1 MTEQDELIAILDSI
15 LSGRRDEEDIAKLRQ
30 SLSMAGSV
38 LQLVSQDGKFNTNI
52 GQITGGEVHIG
63 DRIYQ
68 GANAEAIQRVFQDV
82 LDARHLRTLLTHNEF
97 TQRVE
102 QVALT
107 SHQGCFVGRETIRQ
121 QLQSCLDRASSTII
135 LHGSGGLGKTRLLLA
150 LPDIIP
156 KERSLWYIRNEAET
170 VEPDIASLSRDTQH
184 IIVVDDAHRFSLL
197 YQLREVIVNTELAGK
212 VTLILATRSIFKDSL
227 IYLLGLPGDRVETIE
242 VKPLENQ
249 NIDQILQNPPHSI
262 TDQDTRHAI
271 VRIAEGNPLI
281 AGIAARLHQ
290 GGIDLLNL
298 TRDRVLTSH
307 LDEILKDL
315 SEAERE
321 APNSYQNYIRY
332 LQILAALGTVNLD
345 EQELQAKIY
354 ESIRISPIDEE
365 RIVVRLVEAGLVERY
380 WKTLKIASEVLAD
393 HILVQHFFDP
403 KTKRADYQ
411 KQIIEPFFS
420 LKPRQILTNLAEAEV
435 KGESSQA
442 RLLLGQKLY
451 ELRQALNREGNE
463 FRLDLLH
470 CLQDVAYLKPDD
482 ILLIVDSVVNGA
494 ELPPESIQ
502 HRFLGSYEI
511 GHEMVLSKVVEVL
524 ESTIYGRG
532 LQDSIK
538 YLHQLALYQP
548 ENNQY
553 SQVQEKA
560 KKALVKIAKF
570 KPDQP
575 YAVQLLL
582 LDKISDWLEQ
592 DFFTNLSLS
601 LALIQPML
609 NIDLHSAET
618 HPIQPRTIVVH
629 QGSLEIIESLRQ
641 IRDRALEI
649 LYAAYRKVQDLPTR
663 LQIVQVLCGVTY
675 YSNPK
680 DRISSQTREQLQSD
694 CAKIARFF
702 SETVIPSAEFPILDR
717 VVEWL
722 WQAKKFHKYQAAEL
736 DYLQQQLGN
745 HKGYQL
751 YRLLVGGY
759 RWDDEGDRLDWETA
773 EQQKQQKINEYVEAL
788 SSSTLEQAIQELE
801 AITKQARSAGKNDTF
816 GLNNLLRIFGQT
828 HLNLAQQFIVQTIAK
843 NLDLKQHLGFVLAGM
858 RLSDREIARGYVR
871 SWVAQDDSVLW
882 VAIAQSYRFIDWS
895 QPQLEEEWDV
905 LRQLVA
911 KQSSRVD
918 RTLFWSIQQLAPY
931 KPDLAVEL
939 LKTLAA
945 RGDEPIVR
953 QVAKTIS
960 CQISNNDEWEWAVTF
975 DNPQDLLEIIQ
986 NFERLSYLDYSAEE
1000 CVKRLVDIAPMQVI
1014 DLIEHRIKARS
1025 ERYQR
1030 DGYYE
1035 AFPKPFSR
1043 AFDDIKARSEYP
1055 DLLRRVRDWMLQ
1067 DNFFLR
1073 LDAPALLEGLAL
1085 NLEDELYSVLMEWV
1099 ESRDV
1104 NKLKAVA
1111 NILREFN
1118 LGQTFYDLSRE
1129 IIVRTQDENILSSI
1143 HAAIGT
1149 TPGVIEGIMSNFTK
1163 QRIEEVSPWLKD
1175 ENFRVRVF
1183 AQQEVQALQR
1193 NLERE
1198 EAQERLEER
1207 SW

>member
-1 MTEQDELIAILDSI
+1 MTEQDELMAILDRL
-15 LSGRRDEEDIAKLRQ
+15 LSGRRDEKDVAKLRQ
-30 SLSMAGSV
+30 SLSMAGNV

-52 GQITGGEVHIG
+52 GQITGGEIHFG

-68 GANAEAIQRVFQDV
+68 GADAEVIQRVLQDAF
-82 LDARHLRTLLTHNEF
+82 DARRLRTLLTHNEF
-97 TQRVE
+97 ADRVE

-107 SHQGCFVGRETIRQ
+107 SHQGYFVGREDIYQ
-121 QLQSCLDRASSTII
+121 QLQSCLDGASSVII

-150 LPDIIP
+150 LPNIIS
-156 KERSLWYIRNEAET
+156 KERSLWYIRNETES
-170 VEPDIASLSRDTQH
+170 VEPDIATLNRDNQH

-197 YQLREVIVNTELAGK
+197 YQLREVIVNTELARK

-227 IYLLGLPGDRVETIE
+227 IYQLGLPGDQVETIE

-249 NIDQILQNPPHSI
+249 DIDQILQNSPHRI
-262 TDQDTRHAI
+262 TDLDIRHAI

-315 SEAERE
+315 SETERE
-321 APNSYQNYIRY
+321 ASNSYQNYIRY
-332 LQILAALGTVNLD
+332 LQILAALGAVNLD
-345 EQELQAKIY
+345 EQELQAKIH
-354 ESIRISPIDEE
+354 ELIGISPIDEE
-365 RIVVRLVEAGLVERY
+365 IIVVRLVEAGLVEQY

-403 KTKRADYQ
+403 KTKQANYQ

-442 RLLLGQKLY
+442 GLLLGQKLS
-451 ELRQALNREGNE
+451 ELRQALDREGNV
-463 FRLDLLH
+463 FRFNLLH

-482 ILLIVDSVVNGA
+482 ILLIVDSIVNGA

-502 HRFLGSYEI
+502 DRFLGSYEI
-511 GHEMVLSKVVEVL
+511 GHEMVLSKAVEVL
-524 ESTIYGRG
+524 ERTIYRRG

-538 YLHQLALYQP
+538 YLHELALYQT
-548 ENNQY
+548 ENNKY
-553 SQVQEKA
+553 SQVREKA
-560 KKALVKIAKF
+560 RKALVEIAEF
-570 KPDQP
+570 KPRKP

-582 LDKISDWLEQ
+582 LNLISDWLEQ
-592 DFFTNLSLS
+592 DFLTNLSLS
-601 LALIQPML
+601 LALIHPML

-618 HPIQPRTIVVH
+618 HPIQPHTIVVH
-629 QGSLEIIESLRQ
+629 RGSLEIIESLKQ

-649 LYAAYRKVQDLPTR
+649 LYASYRKVQNLPTR
-663 LQIVQVLCGVTY
+663 LQIAQVLCRATY
-675 YSNPK
+675 YSNLK
-680 DRISSQTREQLQSD
+680 EQIYSQTREELQSD

-702 SETVIPSAEFPILDR
+702 SETVISSAEFPILDR
-717 VVEWL
+717 IVEWL
-722 WQAKKFHKYQAAEL
+722 WQAKKFHKYQAQEL
-736 DYLQQQLGN
+736 DNLQQQLRN
-745 HKGYQL
+745 HRGYQF

-759 RWDDEGDRLDWETA
+759 RWDDEGERVDWQTA
-773 EQQKQQKINEYVEAL
+773 QQQKQQKINEYVEAL

-801 AITKQARSAGKNDTF
+801 GIAKQAHSTGKNDTF
-816 GLNNLLRIFGQT
+816 GLNDLLRIFGQT
-828 HLNLAQQFIVQTIAK
+828 HLNLAQQLVAQTIAK
-843 NLDLKQHLGFVLAGM
+843 NLNLKQHLGFVLAGM
-858 RLSDREIARGYVR
+858 HLSDREIARGYVR
-871 SWVAQDDSVLW
+871 SWAAQDDPLLW

-911 KQSSRVD
+911 KQSSLVD
-918 RTLFWSIQQLAPY
+918 LTLFWPIRQLAPH

-945 RGDEPIVR
+945 RGDEPILR
-953 QVAKTIS
+953 QVAETVS
-960 CQISNNDEWEWAVTF
+960 LQIGNNDEWAVTF
-975 DNPQDLLEIIQ
+975 DNPQDLREIIQ
-986 NFERLSYLDYSAEE
+986 NFERLSYLDYSAEQ
-1000 CVKRLVDIAPMQVI
+1000 CLKRLADIAPMQVI
-1014 DLIEHRIKARS
+1014 DFIECRIKARP

-1030 DGYYE
+1030 NGYYE

-1043 AFDDIKARSEYP
+1043 TFDDIKAKLEYP

-1067 DNFFLR
+1067 DNFLLR
-1073 LDAPALLEGLAL
+1073 FEAPALLKGLSC
-1085 NLEDELYSVLMEWV
+1085 NLEGELYSVLMEWV
-1099 ESRDV
+1099 ESKDI

-1111 NILREFN
+1111 GILCEFN
-1118 LGQTFYDLSRE
+1118 LGQSFYDLSRE

-1143 HAAIGT
+1143 RAAIGT
-1149 TPGVIEGIMSNFTK
+1149 TPGVITGGMSNFTK
-1163 QRIEEVSPWLKD
+1163 ERIGEVSPWLKD
-1175 ENFRVRVF
+1175 ESIRVRVF
-1183 AQQEVQALQR
+1183 AQQVVQSLQTS
-1193 NLERE
+1193 LERQ